1 MAAQI
6 LLAVLKMTKAARYA
20 MTLTIGLILIF
31 ILLVI
36 ILMSLWSGQ
45 K

>member
-1 MAAQI
+1 MIYQI
-6 LLAVLKMTKAARYA
+6 LLHMSKAARYA

-31 ILLVI
+31 ILVVI
-36 ILMSLWSGQ
+36 ILMSLWGGQ